1 MEIKPHKN
9 LIAKQ
14 WLVLLTISLFVAVF
28 GVALQLLIPLD
39 EGVTSNQVAVIL
51 WPIIIGVILLMW
63 VISVPIIILWIK
75 NLSYF
80 IEEDRIT
87 VYKGILTK
95 VQQNIPYRAITDF
108 ILHRSLYDRF
118 LKIGAIRI
126 QTAGQSKNV
135 TGYEGQLSGLAQ
147 WEDLHQQLRGKI
159 KNLHPIADAT
169 AVAEKT
175 VPLSSDDKL
184 GKILE
189 ELKAIRKV
197 LENK

>member
-9 LIAKQ
+9 LLVKQ
-14 WLVLLTISLFVAVF
+14 WLVLLTITLLIALL
-28 GVALQLLIPLD
+28 GVALQLLVPLG
-39 EGVTSNQVAVIL
+39 EGVTSSQVAVIL
-51 WPIIIGVILLMW
+51 WPITIGTIFLMW

-75 NLSYF
+75 NLTYF
-80 IEEDRIT
+80 IEEERIT
-87 VYKGILTK
+87 IYKGILTK

-118 LKIGAIRI
+118 LRIGSIRI

-135 TGYEGQLSGLAQ
+135 TGYEGQLAGLAR

-159 KNLHPIADAT
+159 KNLHPIAEAT
-169 AVAEKT
+169 TVAEKT
-175 VPLSSDDKL
+175 IPLSSDDKL
-184 GKILE
+184 EKILE

-197 LENK
+197 LEDK

>member
-9 LIAKQ
+9 LLVKQ
-14 WLVLLTISLFVAVF
+14 WLVLLTITLLIALLGIV
-28 GVALQLLIPLD
+28 LQLLIPLG
-39 EGVTSNQVAVIL
+39 EGVASSQVAVIL
-51 WPIIIGVILLMW
+51 WPITIGTIFLMW

-75 NLSYF
+75 NLTYF
-80 IEEDRIT
+80 IEEERIT
-87 VYKGILTK
+87 IYKGILTK

-118 LKIGAIRI
+118 LNIGAIRI

-135 TGYEGQLSGLAQ
+135 TGYEGQLSGLAR
-147 WEDLHQQLRGKI
+147 WEDLHQQLRSKI
-159 KNLHPIADAT
+159 KNLHPIAEAT
-169 AVAEKT
+169 TVAEKT
-175 VPLSSDDKL
+175 TPLSSDDKL